1 MDDSSGDVGGSGS
14 TPAKLTIVDTW
25 LEPLADSACGD
36 DLEYDNEFLE
46 MTKASAGKP
55 ADVIGQA
62 AAQPPDWRMVR
73 THAESLFD
81 RTRDVR
87 VAVYWARAM
96 LRLEGASSLP
106 DSLRLVRGLLERYWD
121 EVHPRPDPDDGD
133 PYARLNALN
142 DMISVDCMAGDL
154 REAAVIKNRAYG
166 DFTGRTVEIAMG
178 VLEPRATDMVLTP
191 LQIEELLRDASAEDP
206 ELKRMPVDAK
216 RELEALTELVRERV
230 GYARTPDFKPLTDIF
245 TALANWTAPA
255 ENADPN
261 TASVADNGA
270 DGGGADASRRGR
282 GSGLGDRIDS
292 RADATRAIEMV
303 CNYLERT
310 EPTNPAQLLLR
321 RAGKLINKN
330 FLELVR
336 EFAPDAVG
344 EVARVMGVSPEEFFG
359 DSH

>member
-25 LEPLADSACGD
+25 LEPLADSACGEE
-36 DLEYDNEFLE
+36 LEYDNEFLE
-46 MTKASAGKP
+46 MTKAAAGKP
-55 ADVIGQA
+55 QTSFEE
-62 AAQPPDWRMVR
+62 AQPPDWRLVR
-73 THAESLFD
+73 QHAESLFD

-87 VAVYWARAM
+87 IAVYWARAM
-96 LRLEGASSLP
+96 LRLEGACSLP
-106 DSLRLVRGLLERYWD
+106 DSLRLVRGLLQRYWD

-133 PYARLNALN
+133 PYARLNTLN
-142 DMISVDCMAGDL
+142 DMISVDGMAGDL

-166 DFTGRTVEIAMG
+166 EFTGRTVEIAMG
-178 VLEPRATDMVLTP
+178 TLDPRSGDMVLTP
-191 LQIEELLRDASAEDP
+191 AQIEDLLRDASADDP
-206 ELKRMPVDAK
+206 ELKRMPIDAK

-230 GYARTPDFKPLTDIF
+230 GYARTPDFKPLNDIF
-245 TALANWTAPA
+245 TSLAGWMGPA

-261 TASVADNGA
+261 GARVADNGA
-270 DGGGADASRRGR
+270 DGGGSDASRRAR

-303 CNYLERT
+303 CAYLERT

-330 FLELVR
+330 FLELGR
-336 EFAPDAVG
+336 EFAPDAVN

>member
-1 MDDSSGDVGGSGS
+1 MDDSSGEVGGS
-14 TPAKLTIVDTW
+14 AKVTIVDTW

-46 MTKASAGKP
+46 MTTAAAGKP
-55 ADVIGQA
+55 ETTFGPAE
-62 AAQPPDWRMVR
+62 PPDWRQVKKL
-73 THAESLFD
+73 AESLFD

-96 LRLEGASSLP
+96 LRVDGAASLP
-106 DSLRLVRGLLERYWD
+106 DSLRLVRGLLERHWD
-121 EVHPRPDPDDGD
+121 DVHPRPDPDDGD
-133 PYARLNALN
+133 PYARLNSLN
-142 DMISVDCMAGDL
+142 DMVSLEGMAGDL
-154 REAAVIKNRAYG
+154 REASVIKNRAFG
-166 DFTGRTVEIAMG
+166 ELTGRSVEIALG
-178 VLEPRATDMVLTP
+178 TLEPRSTDMVLNSS
-191 LQIEELLRDASAEDP
+191 QIEQMLRDASAEDP
-206 ELKRMPVDAK
+206 DLVRLPTDAK
-216 RELEALTELVRERV
+216 RELDQLTELMRERV
-230 GYARTPDFKPLTDIF
+230 GYARTPDFKPLADF
-245 TALANWTAPA
+245 FAGLGNWLAPA
-255 ENADPN
+255 ENAD
-261 TASVADNGA
+261 TA
-270 DGGGADASRRGR
+270 ADALQENASDAAGGPDSPRRAR

-303 CNYLERT
+303 CAYLERT

-359 DSH
+359 DH

>member
-1 MDDSSGDVGGSGS
+1 MDDSSGEGS
-14 TPAKLTIVDTW
+14 TPAKTTVVDAW

-46 MTKASAGKP
+46 MTQAAAGKP
-55 ADVIGQA
+55 ETTFAPA
-62 AAQPPDWRMVR
+62 APPDWRQVR
-73 THAESLFD
+73 RLAESLFD

-96 LRLEGASSLP
+96 LRTEGAHTLP
-106 DSLRLVRGLLERYWD
+106 DSLRLIRGLLERYWD

-142 DMISVDCMAGDL
+142 DMVSMEGMAGDL
-154 REAAVIKNRAYG
+154 RESQVIKNRAFG
-166 DFTGRTVEIAMG
+166 DLAVRGIEIALGTVEPRG
-178 VLEPRATDMVLTP
+178 TDLVLGPA
-191 LQIEELLRDASAEDP
+191 QIQELLRDAAADDP
-206 ELKRMPVDAK
+206 GLRQLPIDAK
-216 RELEALTELVRERV
+216 RELEGLTELMRERV

-245 TALANWTAPA
+245 TAMADWVGPA
-255 ENADPN
+255 ENADAPAAELAEN
-261 TASVADNGA
+261 ADEA
-270 DGGGADASRRGR
+270 TPADAPRRAR
-282 GSGLGDRIDS
+282 GTGMGERIDS

-303 CNYLERT
+303 CAYLERT

-321 RAGKLINKN
+321 RASKLINKN

-344 EVARVMGVSPEEFFG
+344 EVARVMGVSPDEFFG
-359 DSH
+359 ESR

>member
-1 MDDSSGDVGGSGS
+1 MDDSSGDGSGS
-14 TPAKLTIVDTW
+14 AKTTIVDTW
-25 LEPLADSACGD
+25 LGPLADSACGE

-46 MTKASAGKP
+46 MTQAAAGKP
-55 ADVIGQA
+55 ETTFGPAE
-62 AAQPPDWRMVR
+62 PPDWRQVR
-73 THAESLFD
+73 RLAESLFD

-87 VAVYWARAM
+87 IAVYWARAM
-96 LRLEGASSLP
+96 LRTEGAASLP

-142 DMISVDCMAGDL
+142 DMVSLDGMAGDL
-154 REAAVIKNRAYG
+154 RESAVIKNRAFG
-166 DFTGRTVEIAMG
+166 ELTGRGIEIALG
-178 VLEPRATDMVLTP
+178 TVDPRQTDMVLSADQAAQ
-191 LQIEELLRDASAEDP
+191 LVRDAAEDDP
-206 ELKRMPVDAK
+206 ELKRLPGDAK
-216 RELEALTELVRERV
+216 RELDALTELMRERV

-245 TALANWTAPA
+245 SAMAGWVAPA
-255 ENADPN
+255 ENADLN
-261 TASVADNGA
+261 AGAVQDNEADS
-270 DGGGADASRRGR
+270 GGTEAPRRAR

-303 CNYLERT
+303 CAYLERT

-321 RAGKLINKN
+321 RASKLINKN

-344 EVARVMGVSPEEFFG
+344 EVARVMGVSPDEFFG